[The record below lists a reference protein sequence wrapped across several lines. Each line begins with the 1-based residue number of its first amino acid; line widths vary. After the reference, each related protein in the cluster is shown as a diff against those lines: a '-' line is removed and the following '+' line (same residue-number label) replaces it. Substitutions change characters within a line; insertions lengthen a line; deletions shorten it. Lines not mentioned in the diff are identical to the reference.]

1 MKKHNLFRK
10 LSAIFLIFAL
20 TSSMLFTGCKKN
32 DNGEDN
38 KENDAKEE
46 SIDSKDAA
54 KVQEEFDAYAKELFI
69 MEMSEDY
76 VSTRFSLE
84 NPEEYG
90 IVFEEATWGEPV
102 SIESIEED
110 YKLQKEILDKLDTFD
125 YDLLTDEQKLTFDTI
140 QKYIENSYAAKDY
153 YLLEEV
159 FSPMNGIQ
167 SQIPVIF
174 SEFDFFDDED
184 IDDYIHLME
193 TIDEYINPML
203 EFEKTRA
210 KEGYFLTDTNADTV
224 IEQCQS
230 FIEGDE
236 NCLISIF
243 EDKLEAYGITGDKK
257 TEYVKRFETAINEN
271 LVPAYENIIE
281 TLSDL
286 KGSRKTELGLSE
298 FTDGKEY
305 YELLVRD
312 YTGSE
317 KNVEELIEAT
327 EEDLSDTL
335 SIVVN
340 LIEQDPDIYDK
351 FESFKYPT
359 LEPQTAILLD
369 IEKAEKYFP
378 KTDEIPF
385 VVKDVPESLESTMSP
400 AFYLVPPIDN
410 KDKNMIYINHSEEYE
425 SMNLF
430 STLAHEGVP
439 GHMYQHYYFASTNP
453 DPIRNVMHFGGYS
466 EGWATYVE
474 YYSYLFAG
482 MNKKLASFTFA
493 NDRYSFALY
502 SRIDMGIH
510 YEGWDIEEVEYY
522 LGVFGIYDEEL
533 VNELYYTLIDDPGV
547 YLQYYIGCLE
557 FLELKDKAE
566 KKVEDFDEIEFHK
579 FLLETGPTFFE
590 IIDERMDA
598 WIKEQND

>member
-54 KVQEEFDAYAKELFI
+54 KVQEEFDAYTKELFI

-243 EDKLEAYGITGDKK
+243 EDKLDAYSITGDKK

-317 KNVEELIEAT
+317 KNVEELIEST

-410 KDKNMIYINHSEEYE
+410 KDKI
-425 SMNLF
+425 
-430 STLAHEGVP
+430 
-439 GHMYQHYYFASTNP
+439 
-453 DPIRNVMHFGGYS
+453 
-466 EGWATYVE
+466 
-474 YYSYLFAG
+474 
-482 MNKKLASFTFA
+482 
-493 NDRYSFALY
+493 
-502 SRIDMGIH
+502 
-510 YEGWDIEEVEYY
+510 
-522 LGVFGIYDEEL
+522 
-533 VNELYYTLIDDPGV
+533 
-547 YLQYYIGCLE
+547 
-557 FLELKDKAE
+557 
-566 KKVEDFDEIEFHK
+566 
-579 FLLETGPTFFE
+579 
-590 IIDERMDA
+590 
-598 WIKEQND
+598 